1 MEDPYEGMFMMKN
14 LILLVALCWVSLS
27 YAKTPVVQ
35 EDMKDV
41 ESFKVEKPQVDV
53 KREVAGGKF
62 KQKVAPKDEATES
75 DSEETDSEVR
85 YWQYSE

>member
-1 MEDPYEGMFMMKN
+1 MFMMKN

-41 ESFKVEKPQVDV
+41 ESFKVEKPQTDV
-53 KREVAGGKF
+53 KREVAGGK
-62 KQKVAPKDEATES
+62 QKVAPKVEATES

>member
-1 MEDPYEGMFMMKN
+1 MMKN

-27 YAKTPVVQ
+27 YAKPDVVQ

-41 ESFKVEKPQVDV
+41 ESYKVEKPAVEV
-53 KREVAGGKF
+53 KREVAGGK
-62 KQKVAPKDEATES
+62 QKKAKRAEVPTEES
-75 DSEETDSEVR
+75 ETDSEVR